1 MFLGENVYIYYHLG
15 ISLSLTVVIA
25 YLMKKYGLS
34 AMNAIETVNLLKV
47 NSYPNNGFIDQLLW
61 ENMTYELNG
70 NNCDYRKLVF
80 RNLRDRILL
89 NI

>member
-1 MFLGENVYIYYHLG
+1 
-15 ISLSLTVVIA
+15 
-25 YLMKKYGLS
+25 MKKYRLS